1 MTDLLALPF
10 PALQEWLDAHGVG
23 RAHAGRVFR
32 ALHTGEPRPF
42 ASIGQLGRHGP
53 FLDAHTTRSVARID
67 AVHPSDDGTERLV
80 FALHDGARVEGVL
93 LPSPTSDARVTL
105 CLSSQVGCAM
115 GCAFCAT
122 GTLGLTRQLSA
133 GEIVAQV
140 HEARARVSAEGRR
153 LTHLVFMGMGE
164 PLHNAGALR
173 DALSILFDPHGEP
186 MDQKRVTVSTVGLVD
201 RIRQLGEDFGGRIQ
215 LAISLHAGTDA
226 TRRRIIPLARRVS
239 LAELKAAV
247 QAWPLPG
254 SRHLMIEVV
263 VLPGVNDG
271 QAELDG
277 LAAWMDGVDGMVN
290 LIPFNPFPGAS
301 FRSPTDDEVRAM
313 QAGLKARGV
322 PCKVRWPRGRA
333 ASSAC
338 GQLMLAGPGAPHAD
352 VTA

>member
-10 PALQEWLDAHGVG
+10 PALQDCLDALGVG
-23 RAHAGRVFR
+23 RVHAGRVFR
-32 ALHTGEPRPF
+32 ALHGAEPHPF
-42 ASIGQLGRHGP
+42 GAIPQLGRHGP

-80 FALHDGARVEGVL
+80 FALHDGTRVEGVL
-93 LPSPTSDARVTL
+93 LPANPSGRVTL

-140 HEARARVSAEGRR
+140 HEARARVTASGRR

-164 PLHNAGALR
+164 PLHNHGAVR
-173 DALSILFDPHGEP
+173 DALSILFDPHGQP

-215 LAISLHAGTDA
+215 LAISLHAGTDV
-226 TRRRIIPLARRVS
+226 TRRRIIPLARKVS

-247 QAWPLPG
+247 LAWPLPG

-263 VLPGVNDG
+263 VLPGINDG
-271 QAELDG
+271 PDELDG
-277 LAAWMDGVDGMVN
+277 LASWMDGVDGMLN
-290 LIPFNPFPGAS
+290 LIPFNPFPGAQ

-313 QAGLKARGV
+313 QAGLRARGV
-322 PCKVRWPRGRA
+322 PVRVRWPRGRA
-333 ASSAC
+333 ASGAC
-338 GQLMLAGPGAPHAD
+338 GQLMLAGVPGAPRAEI
-352 VTA
+352 AG